1 VFFLE
6 KNLLLVLKDI
16 EDDEL
21 KSDLTKLIDI
31 FNGVSNTKENI
42 YDFINRLLEGNNNLS
57 SLRKIYQLDI
67 ENTDNKLIY
76 TPLKIFE
83 SLLNSTKKNLEESD
97 LKITSTSLFVP
108 QFPTIST
115 SNTKTGVVD
124 SEANIKLKIDFND
137 SLEVV

>member
-1 VFFLE
+1 ME
-6 KNLLLVLKDI
+6 KNLLLMLKDI

-57 SLRKIYQLDI
+57 SLQKIYQLDI